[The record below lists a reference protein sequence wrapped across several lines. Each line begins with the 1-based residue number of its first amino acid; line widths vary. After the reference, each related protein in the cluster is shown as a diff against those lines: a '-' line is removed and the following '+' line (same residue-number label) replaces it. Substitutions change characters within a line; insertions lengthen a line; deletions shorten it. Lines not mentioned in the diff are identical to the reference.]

1 MITPEHRTYRT
12 VLFTPNKNH
21 SSVVLI
27 GWVNPQMEMQSRTPW
42 GEEFLRVCEN
52 LCSRMKVNLRI
63 LKYTAS
69 DGPLRFI
76 DQEGNVSAKIKEDGS
91 VLDT

>member
-1 MITPEHRTYRT
+1 MRE
-12 VLFTPNKNH
+12 
-21 SSVVLI
+21 
-27 GWVNPQMEMQSRTPW
+27 
-42 GEEFLRVCEN
+42 CEN

-76 DQEGNVSAKIKEDGS
+76 DQDGNVSSKIKEDGS
-91 VLDT
+91 VLGYLMWAESPNDLYRNVLNQLEQFKNLWQCCRKAHSCVCLM